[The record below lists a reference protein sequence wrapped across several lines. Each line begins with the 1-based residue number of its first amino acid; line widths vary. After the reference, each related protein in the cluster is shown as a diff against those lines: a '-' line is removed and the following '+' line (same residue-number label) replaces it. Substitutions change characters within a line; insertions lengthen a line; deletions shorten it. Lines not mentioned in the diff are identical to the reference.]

1 MRHIALVTA
10 LLLACSVSAFAQP
23 ATQPT
28 TQPLGPGRGGA
39 RGPAPLNPN
48 LPTLWIASDSTAAS
62 GNRGWGSHMSDYLD
76 TTKLN
81 IANRA
86 AGGQSSRTYIS
97 SGNWGRLIGQVKQ
110 GDFVIIQFGHN
121 DISEINDARVA
132 RGVIQ
137 SLGEETQEIDNL
149 ATKQKETV
157 HTFGWYM
164 RKMIAETK
172 EKGATPIVASMTVRN
187 HWTDGKLERGAN
199 EMARFAVQI
208 ARNQKVQCVDLNTM
222 AADILE
228 PMGQEKLTVY
238 FSADRTHTTVEGADF
253 NARQIA
259 IGLKS
264 LKETSFEK
272 FLTEKGKAPVA
283 P

>member
-1 MRHIALVTA
+1 MRQFPLFVLATFGFTTLAL
-10 LLLACSVSAFAQP
+10 AQ
-23 ATQPT
+23 
-28 TQPLGPGRGGA
+28 
-39 RGPAPLNPN
+39 GPASRPALNPN

-62 GNRGWGSHMSDYLD
+62 GNRGWGSHMSKYLD

-97 SGNWGRLIGQVKQ
+97 SGNWSRLIAQVKA

-121 DISEINDARVA
+121 DISAINDARVA

-149 ATKQKETV
+149 ATKQHEVV

-172 EKGATPIVASMTVRN
+172 EKGATPIVVSMTVRN
-187 HWTDGKLERGAN
+187 HWTDGKLERGAE
-199 EMARFAVQI
+199 EMARFAI
-208 ARNQKVQCVDLNTM
+208 AVAKDQKVAYVDLNTM

-228 PMGQEKLTVY
+228 PMGQEALAVY
-238 FSADRTHTTVEGADF
+238 FAPDRTHTTPEGAEF
-253 NARQIA
+253 NATQIS
-259 IGLKS
+259 IGLKG
-264 LKETSFEK
+264 LTDLPFKT
-272 FLTEKGKAPVA
+272 FLTEQGAALSAK
-283 P
+283 